1 MTGRMPAAAADSMI
15 GVVGKQNIVEMP
27 SRFSISVI
35 ASMTFIVRPPS
46 RTGCLSFYT
55 YAALLDD
62 PGRRR
67 DIGFDERRGLVGRA
81 AHDFHTLIEE
91 ALFDLGPRQCAR
103 DLVVQALDDRWRSA
117 GG

>member
-35 ASMTFIVRPPS
+35 ASMTFIVHPPS
-46 RTGCLSFYT
+46 PTGCLSFYT

-67 DIGFDERRGLVGRA
+67 DIGFDERRGLIRRA
-81 AHDFHTLIEE
+81 THDFHALIEE
-91 ALFDLGPRQCAR
+91 ALFDLGSRECPS
-103 DLVVQALDDRWRSA
+103 DLFVQTFDDRWRSA

>member
-1 MTGRMPAAAADSMI
+1 MI
-15 GVVGKQNIVEMP
+15 GVVGKQNIVECLRA
-27 SRFSISVI
+27 SDNSVI

-67 DIGFDERRGLVGRA
+67 DIGFDERRGLVGEPP
-81 AHDFHTLIEE
+81 TTSTPLIEE
-91 ALFDLGPRQCAR
+91 ALF
-103 DLVVQALDDRWRSA
+103 
-117 GG
+117 